1 MYADVTDMAVQLGSA
16 TGARSLKLG
25 LQSLNFSNGRI
36 LSTAESLRT
45 RLGSLK
51 PRKLVVRAE
60 EKTVVD
66 LREVTGAKRG
76 VPSSCKC
83 VPILALWEF
92 ENALFEFVH
101 CHISFKSCKVGRDI
115 ITWRMHFRLII
126 CAGVCWFQ
134 RRGERRTTMKSANG
148 DGQVGRLRRPGKLP
162 FNWKRD

>member
-1 MYADVTDMAVQLGSA
+1 MAVQLGSA

-83 VPILALWEF
+83 VPILAL
-92 ENALFEFVH
+92 
-101 CHISFKSCKVGRDI
+101 
-115 ITWRMHFRLII
+115 
-126 CAGVCWFQ
+126 
-134 RRGERRTTMKSANG
+134 
-148 DGQVGRLRRPGKLP
+148 
-162 FNWKRD
+162 